1 MREFDWSVVGRSGDL
16 LMAGTRLTVGLFVGA
31 LVLATVMG
39 LLLALMRLS
48 PVGPFRWLAA
58 VYVWIM
64 RGIPVF
70 VTLLFAFFV
79 ARDLPGL
86 GWLTP
91 IWAGVLGLGIDGAAY
106 KAEIIRAG
114 IIAVDPGQYEAS
126 EALGM
131 PKAHYMRK
139 IILPQSIRVIVPT
152 YMSNSILLLKATSV
166 AVGIGL
172 VELTGITRQ
181 LSNSTNRLVE
191 LFTAA
196 AVIYLVLTTVLV
208 LLQEFLER
216 RFALKT

>member
-1 MREFDWSVVGRSGDL
+1 MRDYDWSVIGRSWDL
-16 LMAGTRLTVGLFVGA
+16 LMSGTRLTIGLFVVS
-31 LVLATVMG
+31 LLLATAVG
-39 LLLALMRLS
+39 LILALMRLS
-48 PVGPFRWLAA
+48 PIAPLRWLA
-58 VYVWIM
+58 VLYVWIF

-79 ARDLPGL
+79 VGREL
-86 GWLTP
+86 GLTP
-91 IWAGVLGLGIDGAAY
+91 IQSGIIGLGFDAAAY

-114 IIAVDPGQYEAS
+114 IMAVDPGQYEAS

-131 PKAHYMRK
+131 TKRHYMRR
-139 IILPQSIRVIVPT
+139 IIVPQSIRVIVPT

-181 LSNSTNRLVE
+181 VYNSTFRPIE

-196 AVIYLVLTTVLV
+196 AFIYLVLTTVLV
-208 LLQEFLER
+208 VLQELLER